1 MTKREIER
9 LTIVEA
15 NQNYMKDAI
24 NSIEEKIDIILTK
37 MENDSKLYYT
47 IAQVEKLKKFIQWT
61 VGTIISIAAAVAL
74 FLNNNQGG
82 KK

>member
-1 MTKREIER
+1 MTKREVER

-24 NSIEEKIDIILTK
+24 NSIEEKIDIILRK

-74 FLNNNQGG
+74 FLTNNHGG
-82 KK
+82 K

>member
-47 IAQVEKLKKFIQWT
+47 IAQVEKVKKLIQWS

-82 KK
+82 K

>member
-47 IAQVEKLKKFIQWT
+47 IAQVEKVKKLIQWT

-74 FLNNNQGG
+74 FLNNNHGG
-82 KK
+82 K

>member
-82 KK
+82 K

>member
-47 IAQVEKLKKFIQWT
+47 IAQAEKLKKLIQWT

-82 KK
+82 K